1 MPKLKN
7 NRSKTNFL
15 ARVSQKIPQ
24 DNKKN
29 MLIHTSALVATR
41 SVPEEKQQELNNELD
56 KMRKDFA
63 EIIGIN
69 AEEGKFYKELNE
81 IQEITDENKI
91 QEIKNIYKK
100 YYEIFLSLSEKKLEE
115 AQLKR
120 QSTRDKEIN
129 SELDFKAK
137 FKKIK
142 ENIEDEELKEE
153 QTQLKKTKTIVENKT
168 ENKQLILQIENE
180 QLILQKNKT
189 IVDQQDNQQKLKEQK
204 EQEEKEQKEQK
215 EKERKQKRKE
225 RLAQIQALK
234 EAGETLFKNKKGN
247 IITKDEYNKL
257 TKQEIEEEKWEK
269 IKTKSKKI
277 REDNKKGINNVFL
290 KDKPAEV
297 INIESHKLATF
308 KNSSKWGGGSN
319 SVTVDPSTGVQIDDE
334 TGYLF
339 FPSTR
344 IKIDPSTGIKLVTR
358 DPSTK
363 RKLYEDEQYLIEPLT
378 GIKRN
383 KETGEVIITKLKD
396 VVPATKNI
404 FVFSWQF
411 IELIEALKSISKE
424 QSKQYIF
431 STLYNKLKGVIYQ
444 MTKQQYRTNE
454 SKEKLEFEKKEQY
467 EDIITKI
474 IKYISNDEKYKTQID
489 DLINKNKNE
498 TIEKVY
504 EKILNGEDFQKTFKE
519 NEEEGHLKRFV
530 IDEMFNLM
538 DKTFHKIF
546 DKYNHTFFRFKENA
560 RMEKFIYENV
570 KQLLKESKECLIQN
584 INSDDIEKI
593 AENVKEI
600 FDNIQETAVEQAL
613 QRVGIGCLGCCDV
626 DGVYDDGHYKTIINN
641 TTQNNLEDMNSEKDI
656 VL

>member
-29 MLIHTSALVATR
+29 ILIHTSALVATR
-41 SVPEEKQQELNNELD
+41 GVPEEKQQELNNELD

-137 FKKIK
+137 FKEIK
-142 ENIEDEELKEE
+142 ENIEEDEELKEE

-189 IVDQQDNQQKLKEQK
+189 IVNQQDNQQTLKEQK
-204 EQEEKEQKEQK
+204 EQKEQT

-297 INIESHKLATF
+297 INIESHKLATY

-339 FPSTR
+339 FPSTK
-344 IKIDPSTGIKLVTR
+344 IKIDPSTGIKL
-358 DPSTK
+358 DK
-363 RKLYEDEQYLIEPLT
+363 NKEYLIEPLT

-396 VVPATKNI
+396 VVPAVKNV
-404 FVFSWQF
+404 FVFPWQF

-424 QSKQYIF
+424 EPKQYIF
-431 STLYNKLKGVIYQ
+431 SKLCNKLKGVIYQ

-504 EKILNGEDFQKTFKE
+504 EEILNGEDFQKTFKE
-519 NEEEGHLKRFV
+519 DEKEHLKRFV

-600 FDNIQETAVEQAL
+600 FDNIQDTAVEQAL